1 MSTKGY
7 HQETRVLRRRPQ
19 CSRPPQRWEAGRL
32 GVGARQAWP
41 SVAGRRSSTI
51 TITGSVASA
60 AGFGAPTVSAIAEE
74 GPLAIWSAR
83 SGAIRA
89 GVARTA
95 FSTAGG
101 GTTHAMAIIGEPRST
116 APAIDRVRSFRRRRI
131 ASETKAPEA
140 IRTRIRRTVTVGNAS
155 VRGTAFPIGSALGQV
170 SVEVTRAHQE
180 TGGLTL
186 AITIIPGHIA

>member
-19 CSRPPQRWEAGRL
+19 CSCPPQRWEAGRL

-83 SGAIRA
+83 LEVIRA
-89 GVARTA
+89 GVARMASTTA
-95 FSTAGG
+95 VV
-101 GTTHAMAIIGEPRST
+101 GTTPGTVTTGEPRST
-116 APAIDRVRSFRRRRI
+116 APVTGRARTFRRRRI

-140 IRTRIRRTVTVGNAS
+140 IRTRIRRTVIVGNAS